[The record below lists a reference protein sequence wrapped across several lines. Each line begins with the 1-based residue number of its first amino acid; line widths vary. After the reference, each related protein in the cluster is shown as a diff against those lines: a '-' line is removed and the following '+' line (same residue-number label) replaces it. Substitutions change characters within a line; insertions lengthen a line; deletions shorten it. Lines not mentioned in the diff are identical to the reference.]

1 MSIKFHLAKA
11 AALVAALVSTAAL
24 VPSSASAQDRPVTI
38 YGESAGARTELVSF
52 ARLDL
57 AQERDQRRLKHRVG
71 AAVERVCLRDL
82 GRDGLQDRGYYAC
95 EGQAWSEAAPQI
107 AAAIA
112 RSGDMA
118 LGGGAAIAATTIRI
132 SAR

>member
-1 MSIKFHLAKA
+1 MFVKRQITKA
-11 AALVAALVSTAAL
+11 ATILAACAATVALA
-24 VPSSASAQDRPVTI
+24 PSQASAQDRPVTI
-38 YGESAGARTELVSF
+38 YGEAVNAKTELVSF

-57 AQERDQRRLKHRVG
+57 ATARDQQRLKHRVG

-95 EGQAWSEAAPQI
+95 EDKAWDDAFPQI
-107 AAAIA
+107 DAAIS
-112 RSGDMA
+112 RSSAIA
-118 LGGGAAIAATTIRI
+118 LGGGAPLAIAAIRV

>member
-1 MSIKFHLAKA
+1 MSMKFQFAKA

-24 VPSSASAQDRPVTI
+24 APSSAFAQDRPVTI
-38 YGESAGARTELVSF
+38 YGESAGARTELVSL
-52 ARLDL
+52 ARLNL
-57 AQERDQRRLKHRVG
+57 AKASDQRRLNHRVA
-71 AAVERVCLRDL
+71 AAVERVCLRDI

-95 EGQAWSEAAPQI
+95 EDQALSEAAPQI

-112 RSGDMA
+112 RSGDLA
-118 LGGGAAIAATTIRI
+118 LGGGAAIVATTIRV